1 MRILHGIY
9 VFFLYRTCEKRI
21 NIITMSLV
29 AFTNITYYV
38 DVDVAVRDGA
48 TKCYCYIVSHI
59 EYCTLFMSLVAC
71 LRLLLIIYIDVEVA
85 VRDHLFPSVNSNLVY
100 P

>member
-1 MRILHGIY
+1 
-9 VFFLYRTCEKRI
+9 
-21 NIITMSLV
+21 MSLV

-59 EYCTLFMSLVAC
+59 EYCTLFMSLVVFTTTTYNIHRC
-71 LRLLLIIYIDVEVA
+71 
-85 VRDHLFPSVNSNLVY
+85 
-100 P
+100 